1 VDLNERLASWRAA
14 RRSIEAAVV
23 ALATSADGARF
34 SWQAPVGAEGLV
46 PGGYAAIEREGERLL
61 GQLVEAGMQERAA
74 AELGMAVD
82 AESLGLGAE
91 AGQLQVTRTLE
102 VRALAGTGA
111 ILGRLAGG
119 AFEPGA
125 GSAPFLDAALRPA
138 TTDEVGAYLATAQP
152 RGLAVGTARFGPP
165 DVPARL
171 DPAGFARHTFL
182 CGQSGSGKTY
192 SLGVVLERLL
202 VETDL
207 RIVVLD
213 PNSDFVR
220 LGEPAGDDPRYREV
234 AGSVRVLRAPSQ
246 GDGAP
251 LGVRIDELSAE
262 ARAAVLRMDPLA
274 DREEYDAFLE
284 LFARAGAG
292 IPLGQVRRL
301 LAAEPSPAAQALA
314 LRIGNLGVLDW
325 EIWQTDRPEPTL
337 AQHLDAGDW
346 RALVVD
352 IGTLGHRGEIDVAA
366 EAALGHL
373 WERRMD
379 RRPVLIVIDE
389 AHNLC
394 PAQPGPWLAESIVEH
409 CVRIAG
415 EGRKFGLHMLV
426 VTQRP
431 AKVHPNVLTQ
441 CENLLLM
448 RVNSAADLVHL
459 AEGFSHVPP
468 SLVAQASSF
477 GLGQSLAAGRIAPQP
492 TLLRFGA
499 RLSREGGGDVPTD
512 WIRR

>member
-1 VDLNERLASWRAA
+1 VDIDERLASWRAA
-14 RRSIEAAVV
+14 RRAVEAAVV
-23 ALATSADGARF
+23 AIATSADGARF
-34 SWQAPVGAEGLV
+34 TWQAPLGAETLV
-46 PGGYAAIEREGERLL
+46 PGGYAVLEDGEERLL
-61 GQLVEAGMQERAA
+61 GQLIEAGMVERAG
-74 AELGMAVD
+74 AELGMEVD
-82 AESLGLGAE
+82 AATFGFGDSGP
-91 AGQLQVTRTLE
+91 LQVTRTLE
-102 VRALAGTGA
+102 VRALGGTGA
-111 ILGRLAGG
+111 VLGRLRGG
-119 AFEPGA
+119 AFGPAVGTA
-125 GSAPFLDAALRPA
+125 FVDATLRPA
-138 TTDEVGAYLATAQP
+138 APEEVGAYLATAQA
-152 RGLAVGTARFGPP
+152 RGLPVGTARFGPP

-171 DPAGFARHTFL
+171 DPAGFTRHTFL

-220 LGEPAGDDPRYREV
+220 LGVPAGDDPAYRAV
-234 AGSVRVLRAPSQ
+234 AGAVRVLRAPAL
-246 GDGAP
+246 GDGEA
-251 LGVRIDELSAE
+251 LGVRFDELSRE
-262 ARAAVLRMDPLA
+262 ACAAVLRLDPLA
-274 DREEYDAFLE
+274 DREEYDAFRE
-284 LFARAGAG
+284 LSGRGVAGSSMEEARA
-292 IPLGQVRRL
+292 L
-301 LAAEPSPAAQALA
+301 LAGESSPAAQALA
-314 LRIGNLGVLDW
+314 LRMGNLGVLDW
-325 EIWQTDRPEPTL
+325 EIWQTDRPGRTL
-337 AQHLDAGDW
+337 AEHLDAGDW

-352 IGTLGHRGEIDVAA
+352 LGTLGRSGEIEVAA
-366 EAALGHL
+366 EATLGHL

-394 PAQPGPWLAESIVEH
+394 PAEPVRWLADSIVEH

-448 RVNSAADLVHL
+448 RVNSAADLAHL
-459 AEGFSHVPP
+459 AASFSHVPP
-468 SLVAQASSF
+468 SLVAQASTF
-477 GLGQSLAAGRIAPQP
+477 GQGQSLAAGRIAPQP

-499 RLSREGGGDVPTD
+499 RLSQEGGGDVPAD
-512 WIRR
+512 WIRG